1 MLDLYRVSIRNVQ
14 KLKETSF
21 NSEKEIQRIV
31 EKNVS
36 TLFGIELIRSEFAI
50 DQKRID
56 TLCYCEKTKSF
67 VIIEFKL
74 KINIGV
80 IDQGINYRS
89 LINNYR
95 SDVVLE
101 YNNKKSKHYRIRDF
115 KWEKTKV
122 IFISTQFSDTQKNP
136 ENINDDRF
144 ELWEIICYDE
154 SLIGLNKISKHRNR
168 KPIPPVPKN
177 RQVENMPPEIQSL
190 YKTLRQE
197 ILKMGEDIEEKFNIN
212 TISFRQNRVFTDLVL
227 QNRKINVFINLKKG
241 ELQDP
246 SHVAED
252 VSDVGHWGNGDYR
265 LSLKKEE
272 EIDDAIGLIKQ
283 SYQSQQ

>member
-154 SLIGLNKISKHRNR
+154 SLIGLNKISKHR
-168 KPIPPVPKN
+168 KLIPDVPEN
-177 RQVENMPPEIQSL
+177 RQFEKMPPEIQSL
-190 YKTLRQE
+190 YKILREE
-197 ILKMGEDIEEKFNIN
+197 ILKMGEDIEEKFNIK
-212 TISFRQNRVFTDLVL
+212 TISFRQKNVFTDLVL
-227 QNRKINVFINLKKG
+227 QKRKINVFVNLKKG

-283 SYQSQQ
+283 SYQNQQ